1 MRLPRRRFL
10 QHGVETAARCIVSAV
25 VIALSACSAS
35 AQTSRTIKII
45 VPYPAGGVADILART
60 LADQIGRM
68 QGTTMVIED
77 RPGASGDIGT
87 EAASR
92 AAPDGK
98 TLVIFGNPQVI
109 SPHLR
114 KLSYDPL
121 TSFEPIC
128 QLTTTPAVI
137 AVNSRS
143 AFRTLAD
150 LLDAAR
156 AKPGDLTLAS
166 IGPASATHI
175 AFEAL
180 KRAAKVDMTFV
191 PYSGTSLAVS
201 ALLGDHVTSFFGN
214 YTDVGEQLKAGKLR
228 ALAAASR
235 ARIEALPDVPTVAE
249 SGYKD
254 FALDVWFGLFAP
266 AKTPREALSELAG
279 WFTAALQ
286 APETRS
292 KLAVQGLFPVGT
304 CGADFVVFLRK
315 QYDEYG
321 RGIRESNIKIE

>member
-1 MRLPRRRFL
+1 MRLPRRRSL
-10 QHGVETAARCIVSAV
+10 RLAAATSLSFISAILIV
-25 VIALSACSAS
+25 LSIHDAWS
-35 AQTSRTIKII
+35 QTRTIKII
-45 VPYPAGGVADILART
+45 VPTPAGGVADILARS
-60 LADQIGRM
+60 LADQVGKM
-68 QGTTMVIED
+68 QGLTVIIEN

-87 EAASR
+87 ETASR

-114 KLSYDPL
+114 KPGYDPL

-128 QLTTTPAVI
+128 QLTTTPAVL
-137 AVNSRS
+137 AVNSGS
-143 AFRTLAD
+143 PYRTLAD

-156 AKPGDLTLAS
+156 AKPGSLTLAS

-191 PYSGTSLAVS
+191 PYNGTSLAVS

-214 YTDVGEQLKAGKLR
+214 YTDAGEQLKAGKLR
-228 ALAAASR
+228 ALAVASR
-235 ARIEALPDVPTVAE
+235 MRIEALPEVPTIAE
-249 SGYKD
+249 SGYQD
-254 FALDVWFGLFAP
+254 LALDVWFGLFAP
-266 AKTPREALSELAG
+266 AKTPKETVAELGG
-279 WFTAALQ
+279 WFAAALQ
-286 APETRS
+286 VPETRS

-304 CGADFVVFLRK
+304 CGADFAIHLRE
-315 QYDEYG
+315 QYDQYG
-321 RGIRESNIKIE
+321 RDIRESNIRTE

>member
-1 MRLPRRRFL
+1 
-10 QHGVETAARCIVSAV
+10 
-25 VIALSACSAS
+25 
-35 AQTSRTIKII
+35 
-45 VPYPAGGVADILART
+45 
-60 LADQIGRM
+60 M
-68 QGTTMVIED
+68 QGPTVIIEN

-87 EAASR
+87 ETASR

-114 KLSYDPL
+114 KPGYDPL

-128 QLTTTPAVI
+128 HLTTTPAVI
-137 AVNSRS
+137 AVNSGS
-143 AFRTLAD
+143 AYRTLAD
-150 LLDAAR
+150 LLEAAR
-156 AKPGDLTLAS
+156 AKPGTLTLAS

-228 ALAAASR
+228 ALATASS
-235 ARIEALPDVPTVAE
+235 ARIQALPDVPTIAE
-249 SGYKD
+249 SGYQD

-266 AKTPREALSELAG
+266 AKTPKQTVSDLAG

-286 APETRS
+286 APETRA
-292 KLAVQGLFPVGT
+292 KLAGQGLFPVGT
-304 CGADFVVFLRK
+304 CGADFAAFLRR

-321 RGIRESNIKIE
+321 RGIRESNMKAE